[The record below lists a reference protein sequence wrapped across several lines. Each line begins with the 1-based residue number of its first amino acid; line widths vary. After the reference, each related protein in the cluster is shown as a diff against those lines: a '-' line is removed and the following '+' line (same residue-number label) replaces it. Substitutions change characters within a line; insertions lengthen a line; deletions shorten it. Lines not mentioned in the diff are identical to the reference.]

1 MAPFLPLAPNRFRWY
16 FPFGSLFRLWQ
27 KLSKEGRLV
36 ALLHATASM
45 NQAIASQQLVKRLT
59 RCAEQG
65 PSNCQVSRNLS
76 RWSMTWR
83 RTTQTLHHLIFRF
96 VSLSQRCGNQTEL
109 DWLLVWPGAFPSWDA
124 GSLEEAQW
132 EVQSAWHQEGF
143 RSTRR
148 CDKILIL
155 LDPISPSRFST
166 LVPLNMFQ
174 NEVPWSMGFTVI
186 YRPWNMG

>member
-96 VSLSQRCGNQTEL
+96 VSLCPTVWQSNRTWLTTGLARSFSKLRC
-109 DWLLVWPGAFPSWDA
+109 WISW
-124 GSLEEAQW
+124 
-132 EVQSAWHQEGF
+132 
-143 RSTRR
+143 RSTMRSTIR
-148 CDKILIL
+148 MASRGV
-155 LDPISPSRFST
+155 PIHQKVWQNFDFVGSYFT
-166 LVPLNMFQ
+166 LSFFNIGSFKYVSKWGALKYG
-174 NEVPWSMGFTVI
+174 V
-186 YRPWNMG
+186 YCYL